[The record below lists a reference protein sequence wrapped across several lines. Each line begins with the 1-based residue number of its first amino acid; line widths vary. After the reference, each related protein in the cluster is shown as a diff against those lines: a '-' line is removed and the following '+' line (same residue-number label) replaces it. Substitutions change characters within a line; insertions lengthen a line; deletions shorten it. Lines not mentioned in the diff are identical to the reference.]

1 MPTLPRASVII
12 PCFNQAAYVRVAIDS
27 ALAQTYADVEVVVVD
42 DGSTDDTP
50 AVLASYGD
58 RIRAV
63 RQENAGLSAARNT
76 AIAHATG
83 ACIVL
88 LDSDDVLAPECVAS
102 RMAVMAADDRV
113 GLVAGY
119 YREIDA
125 DGHVL
130 ARIPEVRSL
139 TSRPHLYQT
148 VRRNWGPPVSWTIRR
163 AALEQCGTF
172 DPTLRSCED
181 WDVLI
186 RISAQWQIAYDPQ
199 PLALYRQLPGSMS
212 RNHLVMVDAG
222 SEVLRKN
229 ARWAPSR
236 LAYLWWAQFGRFQHG
251 RRVLFN
257 VLTTGPLSFRLSN
270 LASLLVRRPH
280 LLWVGAFA
288 AVTLLAGKRASLPP
302 EHAAAATRP
311 ESRAA

>member
-1 MPTLPRASVII
+1 MATLPRASVII

-27 ALAQTYADVEVVVVD
+27 ALAQTYPEVEIVVVD

-63 RQENAGLSAARNT
+63 RQDNAGLSQARNT
-76 AIAHATG
+76 AIAHSTG

-88 LDSDDVLAPECVAS
+88 LDSDDALEPQCVAS

-125 DGHVL
+125 EGHVL
-130 ARIPEVRSL
+130 PRIPEVRSL
-139 TSRPHLYQT
+139 SQQPHLYQT
-148 VRRNWGPPVSWTIRR
+148 VKRNWGPPVSWTIRR
-163 AALEQCGTF
+163 SALDQCGTF
-172 DPTLRSCED
+172 DPSLRSCED
-181 WDVLI
+181 WDLLI
-186 RISAQWQIAYDPQ
+186 RISAHWRIAYDPQ

-222 SEVLRKN
+222 AEVLRKN
-229 ARWAPSR
+229 AGLAPSR

-257 VLTTGPLSFRLSN
+257 VLTTGPWGFRISS
-270 LASLLVRRPH
+270 LATLIAKRPH
-280 LLWVGAFA
+280 LLWVGALA
-288 AVTLLAGKRASLPP
+288 AVTLLTGKRSSLPEAHVP
-302 EHAAAATRP
+302 SVPRSDSQAA
-311 ESRAA
+311 